1 MIVIVPLEK
10 LAHRG
15 FPRPPIPDILHLF
28 LRHPMLDS
36 ILGCK
41 VANEDGEV
49 FIVSCYKM
57 LANSPMW
64 VYIGLR
70 SESDVLYYVSLERY
84 DEMIQLG

>member
-1 MIVIVPLEK
+1 MAQGVLCSHE
-10 LAHRG
+10 
-15 FPRPPIPDILHLF
+15 IPDILHLF
-28 LRHPMLDS
+28 LRHPTMLNS

-41 VANEDGEV
+41 VSNEDGEV
-49 FIVSCYKM
+49 FTVSCYKM

>member
-1 MIVIVPLEK
+1 
-10 LAHRG
+10 
-15 FPRPPIPDILHLF
+15 
-28 LRHPMLDS
+28 MLDS

-57 LANSPMW
+57 IANSPMW

-70 SESDVLYYVSLERY
+70 SENGNEHGMSQEQ
-84 DEMIQLG
+84 M

>member
-1 MIVIVPLEK
+1 MPIME
-10 LAHRG
+10 LAQRG
-15 FPRPPIPDILHLF
+15 LRFASIPDILHLF